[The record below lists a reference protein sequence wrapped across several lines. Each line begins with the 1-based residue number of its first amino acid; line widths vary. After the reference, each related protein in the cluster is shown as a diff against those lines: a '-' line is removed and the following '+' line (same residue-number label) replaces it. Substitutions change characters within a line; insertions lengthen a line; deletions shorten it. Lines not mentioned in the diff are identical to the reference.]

1 MPRPATLAIVPA
13 MSTPLASIFGSG
25 FLVIVP
31 VLASS
36 VGPYSL
42 WAMLAVAFVAFH
54 TGAVVR
60 HNILCAEPVLAA
72 GSQRLTLTLERLSD
86 GALVLAYI
94 VSVCLYIHILSAFV
108 LGAFGLDS
116 GFNKSL
122 FTTLVIGVITAIGIM
137 GGLRPLERMERWAL
151 YVTILVLAVL
161 LAAFALRDIS
171 DFLDTGRFVL
181 PSMPQRSGWEMVTM
195 VAGTL
200 IVVQGFETS
209 RFLGDQHPAEE
220 RIASMRFAQLG
231 SSAIYVVFIGLAMV
245 LVAGSVPDAS
255 VTAIVKMVGPVAA
268 VLPFFIVIAAVGSQF
283 SAAVADD
290 AGCSGLLSSSLGSWL
305 PKGWAFAL
313 TGGAAIALNWLTD
326 VMSVLAY
333 ASRAFA
339 VYYTIQ
345 CAIAVALAVTR
356 EDAKGRWWMIPLG
369 SVLAL
374 VALSVAIFGIPAEG

>member
-1 MPRPATLAIVPA
+1 MGALLLVAFGIGAIVRFNIRYGEQVFA
-13 MSTPLASIFGSG
+13 GS
-25 FLVIVP
+25 P
-31 VLASS
+31 
-36 VGPYSL
+36 P
-42 WAMLAVAFVAFH
+42 H
-54 TGAVVR
+54 
-60 HNILCAEPVLAA
+60 EPEDGDHRQTRGHAA
-72 GSQRLTLTLERLSD
+72 GSRPYWVQETFTVATRLEQASH
-86 GALVLAYI
+86 LVLAGAYV
-94 VSVCLYIHILSAFV
+94 VSVTYYLGLLASFV
-108 LGAFGLDS
+108 LDGVGVQSDLIAKILVTVLLVGITGVGLWR
-116 GFNKSL
+116 
-122 FTTLVIGVITAIGIM
+122 
-137 GGLRPLERMERWAL
+137 GLAALEFLERYAVAL
-151 YVTILVLAVL
+151 NLGLVAALLVGLLVFDGGALAGGT
-161 LAAFALRDIS
+161 AAWPEIPADAASTDNIRKLMG
-171 DFLDTGRFVL
+171 L
-181 PSMPQRSGWEMVTM
+181 
-195 VAGTL
+195 L